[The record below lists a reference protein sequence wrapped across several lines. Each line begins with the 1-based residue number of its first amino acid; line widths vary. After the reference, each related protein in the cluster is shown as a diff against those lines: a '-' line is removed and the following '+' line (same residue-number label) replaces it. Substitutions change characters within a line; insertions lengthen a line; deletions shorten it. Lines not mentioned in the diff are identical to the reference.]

1 MLDTGNC
8 YWTCLDLFKDCDC
21 DDCFVAC
28 FWYGPCQG
36 LMAVAAVDLFVINF
50 ADMFVHPSVR
60 AWIPV
65 ADGSQAF

>member
-1 MLDTGNC
+1 MLDTCNC
-8 YWTCLDLFKDCDC
+8 YRTGFDLFKDCDC
-21 DDCFVAC
+21 DDFFVTGC
-28 FWYGPCQG
+28 WYGPFKG
-36 LMAVAAVDLFVINF
+36 LMTVAAVDLFVINF